1 MRIGA
6 WVVRASSFFFPGV
19 RASAVVV
26 VVEVEMKENDNV
38 FR

>member
-1 MRIGA
+1 MGRTCI
-6 WVVRASSFFFPGV
+6 FLFFPGV